1 MIHILFAELKEVLL
15 QLLRR
20 FVKPE
25 EVNNI
30 TGANLQKLNLDT
42 VDILLPLEKCY
53 VGPRTEEALKNLSVY
68 DAKIEREKMQK
79 HYIEI
84 AKYLSV
90 EGSFMS
96 PP

>member
-1 MIHILFAELKEVLL
+1 MLPLPLYRRPMIHILFAELKEVLF
-15 QLLRR
+15 QLLLR

-53 VGPRTEEALKNLSVY
+53 VGPRTEEALKLCQSM
-68 DAKIEREKMQK
+68 MQR
-79 HYIEI
+79 
-84 AKYLSV
+84 
-90 EGSFMS
+90 
-96 PP
+96 